1 MFCKTIK
8 ILLLIK
14 KRYQE
19 MISNKVEIMVESSK
33 KKKKKKKGAGWIRKG
48 DGQPLVNIINSSC
61 SIQILRGVYF

>member
-14 KRYQE
+14 KY
-19 MISNKVEIMVESSK
+19 ISRNDQQQSGDHGGIFKE
-33 KKKKKKKGAGWIRKG
+33 KKKGAGWIRKG
-48 DGQPLVNIINSSC
+48 DGQSLVNIINSSC

>member
-1 MFCKTIK
+1 MFYKTIK

-14 KRYQE
+14 KN
-19 MISNKVEIMVESSK
+19 ISRNDQQQSGDHGGIF
-33 KKKKKKKGAGWIRKG
+33 KKKKKKGAGWIRKG